1 MSTVFSAVAR
11 LCLGLFVMATLC
23 TAPMLLGCEAH
34 TTLRYGPSGPGWMTC
49 NQGYNLH
56 TMSSSSSGDYTYT
69 QNTSTMILYDG
80 SYLES
85 VYTPTCENCGWV
97 EECNLD
103 APQGTEDKR

>member
-1 MSTVFSAVAR
+1 MSTVLKAAVQV
-11 LCLGLFVMATLC
+11 CLGVLAIAALSATS
-23 TAPMLLGCEAH
+23 MVLGCEAH

-69 QNTSTMILYDG
+69 ENTSTMILYDG
-80 SYLES
+80 SYLQS
-85 VYTPTCENCGWV
+85 VYTPTCESCGWV
-97 EECNLD
+97 EECDLD